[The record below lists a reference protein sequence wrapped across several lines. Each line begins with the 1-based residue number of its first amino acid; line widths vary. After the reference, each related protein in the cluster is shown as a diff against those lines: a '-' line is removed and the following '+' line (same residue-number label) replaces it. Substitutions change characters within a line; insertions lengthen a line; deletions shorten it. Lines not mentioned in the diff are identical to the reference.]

1 MHVSDDNKTARDCSY
16 TDAVLAGFPASCFDL
31 VRSALGPNWTSLHST
46 VLTGI
51 CSNVQ
56 CFVSESLNTL
66 F

>member
-1 MHVSDDNKTARDCSY
+1 MFDDNKTARDRSY
-16 TDAVLAGFPASCFDL
+16 TDAVSAGSPASCFDL
-31 VRSALGPNWTSLHST
+31 VQSALGPNWTSLRST

-51 CSNVQ
+51 CSTVQ